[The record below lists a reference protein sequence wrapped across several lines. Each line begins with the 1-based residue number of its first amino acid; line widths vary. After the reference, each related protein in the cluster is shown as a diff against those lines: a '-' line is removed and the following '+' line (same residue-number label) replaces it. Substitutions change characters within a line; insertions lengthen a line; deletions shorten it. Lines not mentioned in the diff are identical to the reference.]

1 MLLAG
6 WVITAGFVAAD
17 AAYVREN
24 SSRAV
29 SVLVGVVTM
38 APIALLLL
46 RVQALFAWAASM
58 VSAVGYPLLDTA
70 SIATVPWTPSR

>member
-1 MLLAG
+1 MRRTSAR
-6 WVITAGFVAAD
+6 THA
-17 AAYVREN
+17 
-24 SSRAV
+24 AV

-70 SIATVPWTPSR
+70 SIATVPWTPFR